1 MEIEAAKRA
10 TKSDWSKYP
19 DISPEEVE
27 QLVSEHYEYKLLK
40 VEALAEKWCNT
51 QPSPYADAYSDL
63 PISVRITREHGQELK
78 AILSKELRR
87 PE

>member
-78 AILSKELRR
+78 AILSKGERI
-87 PE
+87 